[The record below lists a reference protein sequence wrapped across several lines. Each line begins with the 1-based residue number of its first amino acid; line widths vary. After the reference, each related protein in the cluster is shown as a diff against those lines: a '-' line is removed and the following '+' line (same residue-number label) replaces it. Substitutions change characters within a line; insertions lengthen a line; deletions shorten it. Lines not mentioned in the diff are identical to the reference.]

1 MERQKKK
8 ILILG
13 IGNILLKDEGIGVR
27 VAEKMMKMSLPPD
40 VEVLEGG
47 VKGLDLLYFIE
58 EREKVVVVDAVK
70 AGAPPGTLF
79 RFTDRDLADKKGI
92 LRSGHGIDFSDVAT
106 IARSQGNEA
115 EIVFLGIEPESLE
128 ASMELSPLMEKN
140 IPTLIN
146 LVLKE
151 IGATAD
157 SMGQRIKDSRD

>member
-1 MERQKKK
+1 MEPNRKK

-13 IGNILLKDEGIGVR
+13 VGNVLLKDEGIGVR
-27 VAEKMMKMSLPPD
+27 VAEKMMEMSLPPD

-47 VKGLDLLYFIE
+47 VKGLDLLYYIE
-58 EREKVVVVDAVK
+58 GREKIVVVDTVK

-79 RFTDRDLADKKGI
+79 RFTDRDLAGKKGVM
-92 LRSGHGIDFSDVAT
+92 RSAHGIDFSDVVA
-106 IARSQGNEA
+106 ISGFMGNKP

-140 IPTLIN
+140 IPILIN

-151 IGATAD
+151 IGA
-157 SMGQRIKDSRD
+157 GQD